1 MSTQITLPAERRTP
15 FGRGWLAAIL
25 VAASLG
31 VAATTYLALRSDG
44 AASPRPA
51 VVTPATGVLTP
62 AGAITDPASGP
73 AGIADTHPTA
83 ILPNAH
89 DSAAFRRAAERPG
102 WTGPRSAPGRS
113 GGAGCTFIGGRQ
125 AC

>member
-25 VAASLG
+25 LAASLG

-51 VVTPATGVLTP
+51 VVTPAAGLLTP
-62 AGAITDPASGP
+62 AGAITDPGSGQ
-73 AGIADTHPTA
+73 AGIANAQPTT
-83 ILPNAH
+83 LFPNAH
-89 DSAAFRRAAERPG
+89 DHAGFRRAAGRPG
-102 WTGPRSAPGRS
+102 KTGPGSAPGRGS
-113 GGAGCTFIGGRQ
+113 DAGCTVISGRQ